1 MRWISMTAGP
11 MAGAPAACTF
21 ARPASSQAQSLSQP
35 PGIKVPGSGASTFS
49 GVGFFKGALRRI
61 LDTSSGFGYFARSLV
76 SHSYAQDCTTT
87 PRADGFPMP
96 LPYVEV
102 MKPGLDDSAAG
113 GEIALKRGV
122 NSIIL
127 ALNYLHLGR
136 PRRVPACIKLGSKLS
151 RRQWEMVRV
160 IKEFA
165 RVWVEISP
173 IGPSEMGRG
182 ASKVESMEGLLDELS
197 ARASSFGL
205 SCEGFY
211 GSHRFTESSRASS
224 QALPTDAAGSV
235 VGRSSRSGIAAFQ
248 PIEPSR
254 LQFLGTPSFDPRPFM
269 DPLTRAIYED
279 PIAFAI
285 PFEQYGGV
293 LPRVRVHCSYHK
305 KIQLFKL
312 LDQTKRLTLQAP
324 AHVDPQLCA
333 GLFSVVKS
341 ATRDRLILDA
351 RPRNC
356 LEIPIERWIG
366 SLAGGEALVNIV
378 LPPACEL
385 RVSSNDLRDFYY
397 FFSVGGARA
406 SRNIFAGAVRTQDL
420 QGFNALKSEH
430 SDLQYV
436 YGSLNS
442 LAMGDLQA
450 VAIAQTCHLGLGI
463 QHGIF
468 DPRSLLT
475 SKGPVPRGPEY
486 YGIVIDDYVSISAVP
501 SSSPGPTKASKQADK
516 IVDVYQKVHL
526 LPHEEKATRDQV
538 ISEFWGVH
546 LDGSR
551 GQLRG
556 SLKRSVPL
564 AHIAMDVARLGY
576 CSVDLMQ
583 TTIGSFI
590 SLLLFRRRL
599 LAILNALFQTVRGRE
614 PHDIVRLS
622 GEARSELLLLALL
635 LPVACT
641 NLRAPVSPR
650 VTATDASQW
659 GEGAVEAHLPEQI
672 AREVHRLVLRK
683 PVWTKLLTPGKAWER
698 IHGLLEPH
706 LELPEGEEHYKSN
719 PLWETLA
726 EVLEYREIFSTA
738 ASRPRHINVGELKA
752 VIRAESR
759 LGRMHGSTRELFGI
773 DSQVTLGCLI
783 KGRSSSRSLNQVL
796 AQSVPNMIGYD
807 VYSEPMYFET
817 SRNRADGPSRGS
829 SVPAPS
835 RQVPGWWASASRG
848 DFRKFDRWRA
858 HFGISDHDLRG
869 LPSFSELNQGVPL
882 RADRLDPED
891 EFSGGEEFSC
901 SKPSVRRE
909 QVQEEDFGIR
919 KEASC
924 FREVAEVLGSF
935 PRSQIEM
942 PPNQDWPP
950 VGPGYLDLYSGSRGV
965 PRSLRL
971 CGAAWVLCFDVSAG
985 LSQDLAHPPLRRKIE
1000 WLLKSGAFLGVGAG
1014 PPCSSFSTAVTPP
1027 VRSSDEPYG
1036 KASASEKMKIKIRE
1050 GNDHALWVLNVI
1062 QMCIDE
1068 GLGFWIENP
1077 ATSWLFKLPE
1087 WQAWIAGGQEV
1098 GFWTVDYCRFGA
1110 PWRKRTKFLTNLD
1123 LRNQTCLCQ
1132 GGHKHLLLRGRS
1144 TQHSKAWT
1152 LVAQPY
1158 PRKTAKT
1165 VAAALISF
1173 SQVAIRGGVASC
1185 AKQSCLRIGEAKNP
1199 GPAKR
1204 APRDRSAPLA
1214 SVPLVSGRTRLLQE
1228 KVWPMFT
1235 SWLGNQLSTGALTDV
1250 FKSPSLVALFLAEF
1264 ASELYK
1270 TGKPMHLYRHLCALA
1285 QRKVLGI
1292 RPYMGPCWDML
1303 SRWEVMEP
1311 TEHRVPVPVAIVEAM
1326 ICVALS
1332 WRWTRFAAA
1341 LALIFFGIARPGEV
1355 LRALRR
1361 HLVLPRDLLA
1371 ANYKVCY
1378 LRIEHPKGSRKGKG
1392 RLQHLSVQR
1401 PDIVLFLDKVF
1412 GAIDESLPLYPSSAS
1427 SFRRRWNWLLAAL
1440 GIDSSAGLIPGGLR
1454 GGGAVYAFHCGES
1467 IPGLL
1472 WRMRLKHLA
1481 TLESYLQEVTA
1492 LAVVPL
1498 LTPSCRSR
1506 ITAAA
1511 ALLPAVLQA
1520 LAS

>member
-1 MRWISMTAGP
+1 MSDSATELRLLRIELSELRDRVGRLELRGRELEGLDTRSAVPAAGSVRGAEAEEGRSSAVPPGPATQVGESPEQSWTFREEVAREIGAFVRRALAGEYRGQSGRNRITLASRIYLIFRDKAGNEFLLGHRRELAIRLPESSCGTRRWWQSRHSSWVAGTPIQDILCGASSLGLAGRSHLAMPHRQQATRGTSKVCRTGCSRGPVGSRRRQLASCADLSPRGTMPVRIIQPPSTSGPRGTTSFRSVGFAVDRDLPGPHKRARRLSGGQAATVGEAGPEPGALELHRSDEHPWSKGRPKRGKAERGKGRKSPSGRTGKPVRRISMTAGP

-35 PGIKVPGSGASTFS
+35 PGIKVLGSGASTFS

-182 ASKVESMEGLLDELS
+182 ASKAESMEGLLDELS

-430 SDLQYV
+430 ADLQYV

-583 TTIGSFI
+583 TLIGSFI

-672 AREVHRLVLRK
+672 AREVH
-683 PVWTKLLTPGKAWER
+683 
-698 IHGLLEPH
+698 
-706 LELPEGEEHYKSN
+706 
-719 PLWETLA
+719 
-726 EVLEYREIFSTA
+726 
-738 ASRPRHINVGELKA
+738 
-752 VIRAESR
+752 
-759 LGRMHGSTRELFGI
+759 
-773 DSQVTLGCLI
+773 
-783 KGRSSSRSLNQVL
+783 
-796 AQSVPNMIGYD
+796 
-807 VYSEPMYFET
+807 
-817 SRNRADGPSRGS
+817 
-829 SVPAPS
+829 
-835 RQVPGWWASASRG
+835 
-848 DFRKFDRWRA
+848 
-858 HFGISDHDLRG
+858 
-869 LPSFSELNQGVPL
+869 
-882 RADRLDPED
+882 
-891 EFSGGEEFSC
+891 
-901 SKPSVRRE
+901 
-909 QVQEEDFGIR
+909 
-919 KEASC
+919 
-924 FREVAEVLGSF
+924 
-935 PRSQIEM
+935 
-942 PPNQDWPP
+942 
-950 VGPGYLDLYSGSRGV
+950 
-965 PRSLRL
+965 
-971 CGAAWVLCFDVSAG
+971 
-985 LSQDLAHPPLRRKIE
+985 
-1000 WLLKSGAFLGVGAG
+1000 
-1014 PPCSSFSTAVTPP
+1014 
-1027 VRSSDEPYG
+1027 
-1036 KASASEKMKIKIRE
+1036 
-1050 GNDHALWVLNVI
+1050 
-1062 QMCIDE
+1062 
-1068 GLGFWIENP
+1068 
-1077 ATSWLFKLPE
+1077 
-1087 WQAWIAGGQEV
+1087 
-1098 GFWTVDYCRFGA
+1098 
-1110 PWRKRTKFLTNLD
+1110 
-1123 LRNQTCLCQ
+1123 
-1132 GGHKHLLLRGRS
+1132 
-1144 TQHSKAWT
+1144 
-1152 LVAQPY
+1152 
-1158 PRKTAKT
+1158 
-1165 VAAALISF
+1165 
-1173 SQVAIRGGVASC
+1173 
-1185 AKQSCLRIGEAKNP
+1185 
-1199 GPAKR
+1199 
-1204 APRDRSAPLA
+1204 
-1214 SVPLVSGRTRLLQE
+1214 
-1228 KVWPMFT
+1228 
-1235 SWLGNQLSTGALTDV
+1235 
-1250 FKSPSLVALFLAEF
+1250 
-1264 ASELYK
+1264 
-1270 TGKPMHLYRHLCALA
+1270 
-1285 QRKVLGI
+1285 
-1292 RPYMGPCWDML
+1292 
-1303 SRWEVMEP
+1303 
-1311 TEHRVPVPVAIVEAM
+1311 
-1326 ICVALS
+1326 
-1332 WRWTRFAAA
+1332 
-1341 LALIFFGIARPGEV
+1341 
-1355 LRALRR
+1355 
-1361 HLVLPRDLLA
+1361 
-1371 ANYKVCY
+1371 
-1378 LRIEHPKGSRKGKG
+1378 
-1392 RLQHLSVQR
+1392 
-1401 PDIVLFLDKVF
+1401 
-1412 GAIDESLPLYPSSAS
+1412 
-1427 SFRRRWNWLLAAL
+1427 
-1440 GIDSSAGLIPGGLR
+1440 
-1454 GGGAVYAFHCGES
+1454 
-1467 IPGLL
+1467 
-1472 WRMRLKHLA
+1472 
-1481 TLESYLQEVTA
+1481 
-1492 LAVVPL
+1492 
-1498 LTPSCRSR
+1498 
-1506 ITAAA
+1506 
-1511 ALLPAVLQA
+1511 
-1520 LAS
+1520 

>member
-1 MRWISMTAGP
+1 MTAGP

-35 PGIKVPGSGASTFS
+35 PGIKVLGSGASTFS

-182 ASKVESMEGLLDELS
+182 ASKAESMEGLLDELS

-430 SDLQYV
+430 ADLQYV

-583 TTIGSFI
+583 TLIGSFI

-672 AREVHRLVLRK
+672 AREVH
-683 PVWTKLLTPGKAWER
+683 
-698 IHGLLEPH
+698 
-706 LELPEGEEHYKSN
+706 
-719 PLWETLA
+719 
-726 EVLEYREIFSTA
+726 
-738 ASRPRHINVGELKA
+738 
-752 VIRAESR
+752 
-759 LGRMHGSTRELFGI
+759 
-773 DSQVTLGCLI
+773 
-783 KGRSSSRSLNQVL
+783 
-796 AQSVPNMIGYD
+796 
-807 VYSEPMYFET
+807 
-817 SRNRADGPSRGS
+817 
-829 SVPAPS
+829 
-835 RQVPGWWASASRG
+835 
-848 DFRKFDRWRA
+848 
-858 HFGISDHDLRG
+858 
-869 LPSFSELNQGVPL
+869 
-882 RADRLDPED
+882 
-891 EFSGGEEFSC
+891 
-901 SKPSVRRE
+901 
-909 QVQEEDFGIR
+909 
-919 KEASC
+919 
-924 FREVAEVLGSF
+924 
-935 PRSQIEM
+935 
-942 PPNQDWPP
+942 
-950 VGPGYLDLYSGSRGV
+950 
-965 PRSLRL
+965 
-971 CGAAWVLCFDVSAG
+971 
-985 LSQDLAHPPLRRKIE
+985 
-1000 WLLKSGAFLGVGAG
+1000 
-1014 PPCSSFSTAVTPP
+1014 
-1027 VRSSDEPYG
+1027 
-1036 KASASEKMKIKIRE
+1036 
-1050 GNDHALWVLNVI
+1050 
-1062 QMCIDE
+1062 
-1068 GLGFWIENP
+1068 
-1077 ATSWLFKLPE
+1077 
-1087 WQAWIAGGQEV
+1087 
-1098 GFWTVDYCRFGA
+1098 
-1110 PWRKRTKFLTNLD
+1110 
-1123 LRNQTCLCQ
+1123 
-1132 GGHKHLLLRGRS
+1132 
-1144 TQHSKAWT
+1144 
-1152 LVAQPY
+1152 
-1158 PRKTAKT
+1158 
-1165 VAAALISF
+1165 
-1173 SQVAIRGGVASC
+1173 
-1185 AKQSCLRIGEAKNP
+1185 
-1199 GPAKR
+1199 
-1204 APRDRSAPLA
+1204 
-1214 SVPLVSGRTRLLQE
+1214 
-1228 KVWPMFT
+1228 
-1235 SWLGNQLSTGALTDV
+1235 
-1250 FKSPSLVALFLAEF
+1250 
-1264 ASELYK
+1264 
-1270 TGKPMHLYRHLCALA
+1270 
-1285 QRKVLGI
+1285 
-1292 RPYMGPCWDML
+1292 
-1303 SRWEVMEP
+1303 
-1311 TEHRVPVPVAIVEAM
+1311 
-1326 ICVALS
+1326 
-1332 WRWTRFAAA
+1332 
-1341 LALIFFGIARPGEV
+1341 
-1355 LRALRR
+1355 
-1361 HLVLPRDLLA
+1361 
-1371 ANYKVCY
+1371 
-1378 LRIEHPKGSRKGKG
+1378 
-1392 RLQHLSVQR
+1392 
-1401 PDIVLFLDKVF
+1401 
-1412 GAIDESLPLYPSSAS
+1412 
-1427 SFRRRWNWLLAAL
+1427 
-1440 GIDSSAGLIPGGLR
+1440 
-1454 GGGAVYAFHCGES
+1454 
-1467 IPGLL
+1467 
-1472 WRMRLKHLA
+1472 
-1481 TLESYLQEVTA
+1481 
-1492 LAVVPL
+1492 
-1498 LTPSCRSR
+1498 
-1506 ITAAA
+1506 
-1511 ALLPAVLQA
+1511 
-1520 LAS
+1520 